1 MLLGTEGGLR
11 PTRHPSRSAGPRETR
26 IGPRGGSKGFR
37 DGSENFFF
45 QENDSFGSPIS
56 RGICHARISRFQK
69 IFYFPRPFGIL
80 LGHVRLDGWIV
91 IIHREVLACR

>member
-1 MLLGTEGGLR
+1 MLLRTEGGLR

-26 IGPRGGSKGFR
+26 IGLWGGRKDFAMVVR
-37 DGSENFFF
+37 IFF

-80 LGHVRLDGWIV
+80 LGHVGLDGWIV